1 LPSKPRIVSEDG
13 NAGTY
18 EIDGLYPGYG
28 HTLGNSLRRIILS
41 SLPGAAIT
49 QLKIDG
55 VTHEFSTIEGVKE
68 DVITILL
75 NLRKVRIKMH
85 TDEPQTITINVKGPA
100 TVTAADIK
108 VPGQVEI
115 LTPEQHIADV
125 TGKINFSVEMQV
137 ERGLG
142 YVSKEI
148 LMKDRAD
155 IGAIPLDAV
164 FSPIRRVNY
173 EVEKMRVGDR
183 TDFDRVRMFIQ
194 TDGTFSAREALEQ
207 SIELMIHQLKAII
220 GFKEEVEMP
229 DIEAEVEAL
238 AREAAQTEKPDAEV
252 LKTRVSELALSP
264 RVESSLDNSGIR
276 TVGGLVRKREEDLLS
291 LEGLGQKGMQEIKR
305 ALSKMGLS
313 LRTN

>member
-1 LPSKPRIVSEDG
+1 
-13 NAGTY
+13 
-18 EIDGLYPGYG
+18 
-28 HTLGNSLRRIILS
+28 
-41 SLPGAAIT
+41 
-49 QLKIDG
+49 
-55 VTHEFSTIEGVKE
+55 
-68 DVITILL
+68 
-75 NLRKVRIKMH
+75 
-85 TDEPQTITINVKGPA
+85 
-100 TVTAADIK
+100 
-108 VPGQVEI
+108 
-115 LTPEQHIADV
+115 
-125 TGKINFSVEMQV
+125 
-137 ERGLG
+137 
-142 YVSKEI
+142 
-148 LMKDRAD
+148 MKDRAD